1 MRIEAAAAAAETSD
15 HVEGEGVH
23 NQADAPGSESADRAQ
38 LQPAHVGST
47 SLPPLG
53 KLGLGRS
60 GSRNPMF
67 SLSEQ
72 LAELAS
78 TEALA

>member
-1 MRIEAAAAAAETSD
+1 MIRQIR
-15 HVEGEGVH
+15 
-23 NQADAPGSESADRAQ
+23 APNRHIGPSCS
-38 LQPAHVGST
+38 AHVGSR
-47 SLPPLG
+47 SVPPHG

-60 GSRNPMF
+60 GSRMF

-72 LAELAS
+72 LAELTS